1 MSLIYNQYLKS
12 IFKFLNGFVSGIGLV
27 TIRYGDDLRV
37 CMNSDKASISKEEL
51 NYIISQISEEVNKLA
66 EEVDAA
72 QKVISS
78 GDEAAISKLPL
89 SRKRSSTHKNYEDS
103 FQHSFEQ
110 NSLRFRLHHS
120 ISTIKDSLSKFREP

>member
-1 MSLIYNQYLKS
+1 MINNENSKPI
-12 IFKFLNGFVSGIGLV
+12 LNFFNGLVPGIGMV

-51 NYIISQISEEVNKLA
+51 NYIIAQISEEVNKLA

-72 QKVISS
+72 HKAISS
-78 GDEAAISKLPL
+78 GDEEAISKLPL